1 MPNLLLFLV
10 LITVYTLAARGALSS
25 ASQKTRLPLF
35 AVINILGFA
44 SISLLARYDEW
55 LPDPIGSL
63 GAPAVLR
70 HLGLIATYIG
80 LIAVGYFLTRAL
92 AEREGIAPWVAF
104 FYPICLLIGYR
115 YFSPLWYPFV
125 KQLGW
130 PGWVLTATI
139 VGLSYMAFR
148 LSYLVLEL
156 RNRVVAMPSLSEYL
170 GFAFFLPTIVIG
182 PISPFAYHQSSLNS
196 LAETSVPASRG
207 LLRILVG
214 ATKYFFLAN
223 LADQLTY
230 NGIFLDGK
238 PHGMLDLAV
247 AAIFYYIYLFC
258 NFSGFCDMV
267 IGLSSLIGISVKE
280 NFNNPFAARNLKEFW
295 NRWHI
300 TLSEYVRDVVF
311 APVSTF
317 LIRKFGVKYI
327 NFGIS
332 IAITAVFLVIGVWDG
347 LARHYILFGMTQ
359 AVGMIANHYY
369 TIWMR
374 STLGPKRY
382 KAYNEN
388 RYVNAA
394 AYILTFLYVAFSLG
408 FFANSHEMLGVI
420 RHSLVSG

>member
-1 MPNLLLFLV
+1 
-10 LITVYTLAARGALSS
+10 
-25 ASQKTRLPLF
+25 
-35 AVINILGFA
+35 
-44 SISLLARYDEW
+44 
-55 LPDPIGSL
+55 
-63 GAPAVLR
+63 
-70 HLGLIATYIG
+70 
-80 LIAVGYFLTRAL
+80 
-92 AEREGIAPWVAF
+92 
-104 FYPICLLIGYR
+104 
-115 YFSPLWYPFV
+115 
-125 KQLGW
+125 
-130 PGWVLTATI
+130 
-139 VGLSYMAFR
+139 
-148 LSYLVLEL
+148 
-156 RNRVVAMPSLSEYL
+156 
-170 GFAFFLPTIVIG
+170 
-182 PISPFAYHQSSLNS
+182 
-196 LAETSVPASRG
+196 
-207 LLRILVG
+207 
-214 ATKYFFLAN
+214 
-223 LADQLTY
+223 
-230 NGIFLDGK
+230 
-238 PHGMLDLAV
+238 MLDLAV

-332 IAITAVFLVIGVWDG
+332 IAITAVFLVIGVWHG
-347 LARHYILFGMTQ
+347 LALHYILFGMTQ